1 MKFGHATNSLGVVG
15 HPVGVTSIKD
25 LFYLANGNTEDSI
38 REIAELNYDGV
49 ELFDGNLIEFPGGT
63 KSLKKLLKILDIN
76 LIAVYS
82 GANFIFQE
90 VLGEELW
97 KIEKVAEAAAELMV
111 QHIVIGGGAKRVGG
125 TKESDY
131 KQLGE
136 GLDKII
142 DIAQK
147 YGLTASFH
155 PHLGTCVE
163 TPEQVDKV
171 MSYTQINLC
180 PDTAHLAAGGA
191 NNPKLIHK
199 YQDRIKY
206 VHLKDYTKDPFGFV
220 PLGTGQLDLV
230 SIAGAL
236 KDINYDGWI
245 TVETDGYPGN
255 SKLSA
260 EVSKKY
266 LHSLFPTA

>member
-63 KSLKKLLKILDIN
+63 KSLKKLLKTLDIN

-199 YQDRIKY
+199 YQERIKY

>member
-63 KSLKKLLKILDIN
+63 KSLKKLLKTLDIN

-199 YQDRIKY
+199 YQERIKY

-245 TVETDGYPGN
+245 TVETDGYLGN

>member
-63 KSLKKLLKILDIN
+63 KSLKKLLKTLDIN

>member
-1 MKFGHATNSLGVVG
+1 MKFGHATNSHGVVG
-15 HPVGVTSIKD
+15 HPAGVTSIKD

-38 REIAELNYDGV
+38 REVAEVHYDGV

-63 KSLKKLLKILDIN
+63 KSLKELLKALDIH

-82 GANFIFQE
+82 GANFIFPE
-90 VLGEELW
+90 ILGEELW
-97 KIEKVAEAAAELMV
+97 KIEKAAETAAELKA
-111 QHIVIGGGAKRVGG
+111 QHLVIGGGAKRVGG
-125 TKESDY
+125 TINSDY

-136 GLDKII
+136 GLDKVI

-171 MSYTQINLC
+171 MSNTQINLC
-180 PDTAHLAAGGA
+180 PDTAHLSAGGTD
-191 NNPKLIHK
+191 NPKLIFRYK
-199 YQDRIKY
+199 ERIKY

-220 PLGTGQLDLV
+220 PLGTGQLDLL
-230 SIAGAL
+230 SIAAAL
-236 KDINYDGWI
+236 KDINYDDWV

-266 LHSLFPTA
+266 LHTLFPTA

>member
-15 HPVGVTSIKD
+15 HPVGVTSIED

-63 KSLKKLLKILDIN
+63 KSLKKLLKTLDIN

>member
-25 LFYLANGNTEDSI
+25 LFYLANGKTEDSI
-38 REIAELNYDGV
+38 REIAEIHYDGV

-63 KSLKKLLKILDIN
+63 KSLKKLLKTLDID

-90 VLGEELW
+90 ILGEELW
-97 KIEKVAEAAAELMV
+97 KIEKVAETAAELMA
-111 QHIVIGGGAKRVGG
+111 QHLVIGGGAKRVGG
-125 TKESDY
+125 TIESDY

-136 GLDKII
+136 GLNKVNA
-142 DIAQK
+142 IAKK

-163 TPEQVDKV
+163 TPEQVDKA
-171 MSYTQINLC
+171 MSNTQINLC
-180 PDTAHLAAGGA
+180 PDTAHLAAGGSD
-191 NNPKLIHK
+191 NSKLIHK
-199 YQDRIKY
+199 YQERIKY

-220 PLGTGQLDLV
+220 PLGIGQLDLV
-230 SIAGAL
+230 SIVTAL
-236 KDINYDGWI
+236 KEINYNGWI

-255 SKLSA
+255 TKLSA

-266 LHSLFPTA
+266 LQTLFPTA